1 MKLKKRMM
9 TIGSALLIMAALA
22 GCEAQAAETIEIIKT
37 PVEVME
43 LKSEERQ
50 QTLSYM
56 GTVAPENQMNYSFKS
71 SGRLGEVLVVPG
83 QQVEAGTVL
92 AKLDTSD
99 IELQLGAIRAQMIA
113 AEQDVTK
120 AENAYAYNKEML
132 EKMNNLYAS
141 GSISKDAL
149 DQVELNFNTISST
162 LSQAKEGYR
171 AAKANY
177 DLSASLLE
185 DAIVVAASEGTVLAV
200 PFEEG
205 ELVSAGYP
213 VVVMRSAMKVVQ
225 VGLSQDDVELIR
237 LNTDVHIEAGSET
250 IPGEIV
256 ELNDMPDQYTRT
268 FLAKVRVKSA
278 DLRLGKIVDVK
289 FETGNERGIWLPLD
303 SIMSD
308 GEQYV
313 YVIQD
318 GRAFK
323 KTIAIENITG
333 FEAKVSGLDDGEM
346 VVVSGIKKLTDG
358 TAVEIAQAK

>member
-1 MKLKKRMM
+1 MKFGKRIIA
-9 TIGSALLIMAALA
+9 IGSALLLVASLA
-22 GCEAQAAETIEIIKT
+22 GCEAQAAEVVEVIKT

-43 LKSEERQ
+43 LVSEERQ

-71 SGRLGEVLVVPG
+71 SGRLGSVLVSPG
-83 QQVEAGTVL
+83 EHVEKGTVL

-99 IELQLGAIRAQMIA
+99 IELQLGAIRAQMTA
-113 AEQDVTK
+113 AEQDVSK
-120 AENAYAYNKEML
+120 AENAYTYNRDML
-132 EKMNNLYAS
+132 EKMKNLYAS

-149 DQVELNFNTISST
+149 DQVELNFNTVSSS

-185 DAIVVAASEGTVLAV
+185 DAVVVAASEGTVLTV
-200 PFEEG
+200 PYEEG

-225 VGLSQDDVELIR
+225 VGLSQDDVELVN
-237 LNTDVHIEAGSET
+237 LDTDVHIEVGDRS
-250 IPGEIV
+250 IPGKIV

-268 FLAKVRVKSA
+268 FLAKVRVESA

-289 FETGNERGIWLPLD
+289 FETGYEAGIWVPLD

-313 YVIQD
+313 YVIQE

-323 KTIAIENITG
+323 KTLTIEGISG
-333 FEAKVSGLDDGEM
+333 FEAQVNGVEDGDTI
-346 VVVSGIKKLTDG
+346 VVSGIKKLTDG
-358 TAVEIAQAK
+358 SAVDIVEAR